1 MRVLKSLLA
10 PALLATLLATLSGC
24 GGSSSRVEAYV
35 PTRLVAFGDELSL
48 ISPTGRKHSVN
59 ALKADGVTVDCAT
72 YPVWPQVVADGYGMV
87 FAECNPNAV
96 ATTVAVMKAS
106 AGAKVADVVAAVA
119 AYQATAVFTPQTLVS
134 VMAGQHDILAAYAA
148 YNAGTLT
155 RVQAKAQ
162 VTAAGKTLG
171 TLVNTMANQGSG
183 ARVLYATPPNLGY
196 SPYATA
202 EVTRTGDADRL
213 TLLRELTLDFITGLR
228 LEVVNDGRYAALI
241 TADEL
246 GLNLGDTT
254 KLAVNAL
261 TNVTDAVCLA
271 TAALPDCSTATLVSG
286 AGGVATT
293 YLWADAQHPGVTFQA
308 RVGITALNRARNNP
322 F

>member
-10 PALLATLLATLSGC
+10 PALFAALIAGC
-24 GGSSSRVEAYV
+24 GGSSSRVENYV
-35 PTRLVAFGDELSL
+35 PTRLVAFGDEFSL
-48 ISPTGRKHSVN
+48 IKGDGHKYSVN
-59 ALKADGVTVDCAT
+59 ALKADGVAFDCAS
-72 YPVWPQVVADGYGMV
+72 YPVWPQVVASGYGMV

-96 ATTVAVMKAS
+96 ATTAAVMKAS
-106 AGAKVADVVAAVA
+106 VGAKVADVVAAVA
-119 AYQATAVFTPQTLVS
+119 AYQATTVFTPQTLVT
-134 VMAGQHDILAAYAA
+134 VMAGQYDILDAYTA

-155 RVQAKAQ
+155 RAQAKAQ
-162 VTAAGKTLG
+162 VAAVGKTLG
-171 TLVNTMANQGSG
+171 ALVNTMANQGSG

-213 TLLRELTLDFITGLR
+213 ALLRELTLEFTAGLR
-228 LEVVNDGRYAALI
+228 LEVINDGRYAALI

-246 GLNLGDTT
+246 TVSLSDPT
-254 KLAVNAL
+254 KMVANGL
-261 TNVTDAVCLA
+261 TNAVDAAC
-271 TAALPDCSTATLVSG
+271 TTALPDCTTATMVSG
-286 AGGVATT
+286 AAGVGTT

-308 RVGITALNRARNNP
+308 RTGIAALNRARNNP

>member
-10 PALLATLLATLSGC
+10 PALFAALLGGC
-24 GGSSSRVEAYV
+24 GGSSSRVENYV

-48 ISPTGRKHSVN
+48 VNPNGSKYTVN
-59 ALKADGVTVDCAT
+59 ALKADGVTLDCAT

-106 AGAKVADVVAAVA
+106 VGAKVADVAAAVA
-119 AYQATAVFTPQTLVS
+119 AFQATSVFTPQTLVT
-134 VMAGQHDILAAYAA
+134 VMAGQHDILAAYTA

-155 RVQAKAQ
+155 RTQAKTQ
-162 VTAAGKTLG
+162 VAAVGKTLG
-171 TLVNTMANQGSG
+171 ALVNAMANQGSG

-196 SPYATA
+196 SPFATA
-202 EVTRTGDADRL
+202 EVTRTGDADRQV
-213 TLLRELTLDFITGLR
+213 LLRELTLEFTAGLR
-228 LEVVNDGRYAALI
+228 LEVINDGRYAALI

-246 GLNLGDTT
+246 TISLSDPT
-254 KLAVNAL
+254 KMVANAL
-261 TNVTDAVCLA
+261 TNVVDPVC
-271 TAALPDCSTATLVSG
+271 TTALPGCTTATVASG
-286 AGGVATT
+286 AAGVGTT
-293 YLWADAQHPGVTFQA
+293 YLWADAQHPGVTFQT
-308 RVGITALNRARNNP
+308 RVGIAALNRARNNP